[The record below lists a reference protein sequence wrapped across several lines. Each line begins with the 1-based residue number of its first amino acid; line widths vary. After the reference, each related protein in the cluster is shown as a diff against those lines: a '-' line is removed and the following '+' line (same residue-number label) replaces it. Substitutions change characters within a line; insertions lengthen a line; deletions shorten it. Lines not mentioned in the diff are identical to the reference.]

1 MNDIELTKKRQEEIS
16 KYGKR
21 QGFPIWVCFKLNY
34 LGDIVEI
41 KTFFTVNAK
50 DDYISQKIDD
60 YNFVAYLTYSN
71 DVKKVSY
78 ST

>member
-1 MNDIELTKKRQEEIS
+1 MNDIELTKQRQEELA

-21 QGFPIWVCFKLNY
+21 QGFPIWVWFKMNY

-41 KTFFTVNAK
+41 KTFFTVKGK

-60 YNFVAYLTYSN
+60 YNFVAYLTYCN

-78 ST
+78 SI